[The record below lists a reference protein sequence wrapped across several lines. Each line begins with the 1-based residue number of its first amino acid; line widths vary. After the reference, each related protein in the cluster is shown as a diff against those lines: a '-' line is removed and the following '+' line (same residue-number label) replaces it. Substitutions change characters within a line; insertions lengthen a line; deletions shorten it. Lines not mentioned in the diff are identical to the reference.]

1 VILAAA
7 LATAALLA
15 PAPAASV
22 VAVGDVASCR
32 SQGDEATAAVAAKL
46 PGTIALLGDVV
57 YESGTDAEFARCFG
71 PSWGRLKGRIRPAP
85 GNHEYGTGGAAGY
98 FRYFGR
104 AAGDPRRGYYVY
116 RLGEWQVVVLNTNCS
131 RAGGCG
137 VGSPQERWLR
147 GVLSASRSRCT
158 LAYGHHPRLS
168 SGFHGPDRSIQPLWR
183 ALQDGRVELYL
194 AGHDHHY
201 ERFDPSLGL
210 RQVVVG
216 TGGRSHYPAIR
227 RVGGSRARWAGGYGV
242 LTLTLRGDA
251 YDWRFVPVAGE
262 TYVDA
267 GSGSCR

>member
-1 VILAAA
+1 MILAAA

-210 RQVVVG
+210 RQFVVG

-242 LTLTLRGDA
+242 LALTLRGDA

-262 TYVDA
+262 TYADA